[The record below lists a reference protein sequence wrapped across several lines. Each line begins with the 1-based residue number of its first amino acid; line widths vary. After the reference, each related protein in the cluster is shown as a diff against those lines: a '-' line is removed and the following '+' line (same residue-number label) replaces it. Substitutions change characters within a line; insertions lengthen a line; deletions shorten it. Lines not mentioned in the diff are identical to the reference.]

1 MDLFPCYSKNLMNW
15 LVNTKG
21 IKYKLMGLHP
31 QTKMQFYVFIED
43 EDFKKAIIEWKET
56 KPSA

>member
-1 MDLFPCYSKNLMNW
+1 MNW
-15 LVNTKG
+15 LVNIKG
-21 IKYKLMGLHP
+21 IRYKIIGLHP
-31 QTKMQFYVFIED
+31 QTKMQFYIFIED